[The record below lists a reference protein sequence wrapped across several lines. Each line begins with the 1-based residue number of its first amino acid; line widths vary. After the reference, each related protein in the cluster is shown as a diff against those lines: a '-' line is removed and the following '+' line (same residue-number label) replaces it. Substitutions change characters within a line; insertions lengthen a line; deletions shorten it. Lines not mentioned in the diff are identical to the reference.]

1 VRDYH
6 ENSHV
11 THEALEPQAC
21 IFMRYRRYRER
32 PLLPHSARSVELIEP
47 LRQLCG
53 YGRYESEAAGGVQE
67 GAEEPARLQ
76 AGLLSRC
83 EPGELAEL
91 ALTWVLGDL

>member
-1 VRDYH
+1 MI
-6 ENSHV
+6 
-11 THEALEPQAC
+11 T
-21 IFMRYRRYRER
+21 RRRLYQER
-32 PLLPHSARSVELIEP
+32 PHLTLTERTLLPHSARSVELIEP

-76 AGLLSRC
+76 AGLLSRR

-91 ALTWVLGDL
+91 AVTGVPGNLWEF